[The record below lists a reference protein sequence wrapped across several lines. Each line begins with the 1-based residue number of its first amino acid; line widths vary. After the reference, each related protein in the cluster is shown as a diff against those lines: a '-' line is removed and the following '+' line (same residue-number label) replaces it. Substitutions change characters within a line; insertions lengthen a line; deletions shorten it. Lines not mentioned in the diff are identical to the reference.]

1 MDAAAFRVMA
11 RRCRD
16 LLQIAVLEEIKVQLH
31 QWAEEFEAEADSLN
45 ITDRDD
51 AEIVAFV
58 AEGFL
63 RRLGREAPAAS
74 PHRGD
79 EGRASRRHPLC
90 RSMAQHRQ
98 HRRAAFTLKLSRS
111 L

>member
-16 LLQIAVLEEIKVQLH
+16 LLQIAVREEIKVQLH
-31 QWAEEFEAEADSLN
+31 QWAEEFEAEADSLD
-45 ITDRDD
+45 ITDRND
-51 AEIVAFV
+51 AEIS
-58 AEGFL
+58 L
-63 RRLGREAPAAS
+63 RGGGLSTPARSGSPAAS

-90 RSMAQHRQ
+90 RSMARHRQ

-111 L
+111 FD

>member
-16 LLQIAVLEEIKVQLH
+16 LLQIAVREEIKVQLH
-31 QWAEEFEAEADSLN
+31 QWAEEFDAEADSLD

-51 AEIVAFV
+51 AEIVASV

-63 RRLGREAPAAS
+63 RRLGREAPQHLRTEETRAER
-74 PHRGD
+74 HGD
-79 EGRASRRHPLC
+79 
-90 RSMAQHRQ
+90 
-98 HRRAAFTLKLSRS
+98 TLSAEAWRDIANTAERL
-111 L
+111 LH